1 MDSSVSNNA
10 FEYVQKIAY
19 EFKWSHCF
27 LIIQK
32 SSKWIQKYLPTHT
45 YTLIYKYFF
54 SKIGIGNMNTNA
66 KSNFAVMGSSLKLN
80 SLSSCLVKM
89 QAHTIQHT

>member
-1 MDSSVSNNA
+1 MDCSVSNNA
-10 FEYVQKIAY
+10 MESLLFDNSKII
-19 EFKWSHCF
+19 KMNTTKIS
-27 LIIQK
+27 
-32 SSKWIQKYLPTHT
+32 T
-45 YTLIYKYFF
+45 YSYIHINLQIFFF

-89 QAHTIQHT
+89 QAHTIQQT

>member
-1 MDSSVSNNA
+1 MESLLYDNS
-10 FEYVQKIAY
+10 KII
-19 EFKWSHCF
+19 KMNTK
-27 LIIQK
+27 I
-32 SSKWIQKYLPTHT
+32 YLPTHT

-89 QAHTIQHT
+89 QAHTIQQTYSYFVNWCMYD

>member
-1 MDSSVSNNA
+1 MESLLFDNS
-10 FEYVQKIAY
+10 KII
-19 EFKWSHCF
+19 KMNTKIS
-27 LIIQK
+27 
-32 SSKWIQKYLPTHT
+32 T
-45 YTLIYKYFF
+45 YSYIHINLQIFFF